1 MLPFSFSLHQQLLL
15 QSFPCIT
22 RFDHSNHPFIQS
34 TTITFLIIIK
44 MQSIIALAG
53 VVGLAAAS
61 YAPSYDDDVRATTQA
76 AAVPTAYDAPTN
88 FRTVDAQLPSYGAD
102 NDRTVDAQLPS
113 YGADNDRATLQPY
126 ESEAPRLTWST
137 TKYIRTSAYT
147 TYCPEATTLSFNT
160 KTYTVTAAT
169 TLTVTDCYNGCEVV
183 KPLPTTTTEQTT
195 SIVQATQ
202 FETYCPEPTT
212 LTFSAKTWTVTQATT
227 LTIPQNI
234 TTTSVFKTVIP
245 VQPTYAPVNSTV
257 RVSTTY
263 QSPVAPVPTV
273 EPYVPEKTV
282 SPVVEPYVP
291 GTTESPSFV
300 APAPTYEA
308 PVATTATYDAVVP
321 PYPIA
326 PSKTAVYYQ
335 PTGTGTGRVYPTAPL
350 YTGAAV
356 ANRVG
361 AGAFMAVAGFAAL
374 L

>member
-1 MLPFSFSLHQQLLL
+1 
-15 QSFPCIT
+15 
-22 RFDHSNHPFIQS
+22 
-34 TTITFLIIIK
+34 
-44 MQSIIALAG
+44 
-53 VVGLAAAS
+53 
-61 YAPSYDDDVRATTQA
+61 
-76 AAVPTAYDAPTN
+76 
-88 FRTVDAQLPSYGAD
+88 
-102 NDRTVDAQLPS
+102 
-113 YGADNDRATLQPY
+113 
-126 ESEAPRLTWST
+126 
-137 TKYIRTSAYT
+137 
-147 TYCPEATTLSFNT
+147 LSFNT

-169 TLTVTDCYNGCEVV
+169 TLTVTDCYDGCEVV

-212 LTFSAKTWTVTQATT
+212 LTYSEKTFTVTQATT
-227 LTIPQNI
+227 LTIPHNI
-234 TTTSVFKTVIP
+234 TTTSVFKTIIP

-257 RVSTTY
+257 RVTPTY
-263 QSPVAPVPTV
+263 ESPVAPVPTV
-273 EPYVPEKTV
+273 EPYVPAKTVSPVVEPYVPAKTV

-291 GTTESPSFV
+291 GTTESPAAV
-300 APAPTYEA
+300 VPAPTYEA

-326 PSKTAVYYQ
+326 PSKTAAVYYQ

-350 YTGAAV
+350 YTGAAT